1 MSDINVSITSPDLIT
16 ATVGVEG
23 DPIFVSVTPAEI
35 IQVTISEDSSAVSS
49 EAPATIRDWT
59 GWL

>member
-23 DPIFVSVTPAEI
+23 DPILVSVTPAEI
-35 IQVTISEDSSAVSS
+35 IQVTISEDSSAASS
-49 EAPATIRDWT
+49 EVTTIVRDWT